1 MGVQGERGEEVCA
14 GEVCVWEERWCVC
27 DECVGVCKDLL
38 RHEVLYVI
46 M

>member
-14 GEVCVWEERWCVC
+14 GEVCVWEERGVC